1 MSEAERPPGE
11 ASAQPSGG
19 ATNKTLGLIAGGG
32 ALPRAV
38 AESAR
43 AAGRAVFVVPLV
55 GSVTEDWVKD
65 FPHEFLSPGEP
76 GRIIKALKGAG
87 AADVLLA
94 GKVDRPKFNEMK
106 LDAKG
111 MLLLPK
117 AIAAAKKGD
126 DALLRFI
133 VGICEDAGLNAVS
146 VAEAA
151 PALVAGE
158 GPLGV
163 HAPSDEHKADI
174 AQAFRIVRTLGMLD
188 VGQAAVV
195 CEGLALAVEA
205 AEGTDAVLARV
216 GTLRESLR
224 GTADK
229 NRGVLVKAL
238 KPTQDAKTDMPVV
251 GVETVRNAAAVY
263 LAGIAVE
270 AGAAL
275 ILDKQAVAAEADRL
289 GLFVVGM
296 KP

>member
-1 MSEAERPPGE
+1 LNRERPPGG
-11 ASAQPSGG
+11 AAAQPSGG
-19 ATNKTLGLIAGGG
+19 ATNERVLGLIAGGG
-32 ALPRAV
+32 ELPRAV
-38 AESAR
+38 AEAAR
-43 AAGRAVFVVPLV
+43 QAGRSVFVVPLV
-55 GSVTEDWVKD
+55 GSVAEEWVKD

-94 GKVDRPKFNEMK
+94 GRVDRPKFSELK

-111 MLLLPK
+111 MMLLPK
-117 AIAAAKKGD
+117 AVAAAKKGD

-133 VGICEDAGLNAVS
+133 VGICEDEGLNAVS

-151 PALVAGE
+151 PALVAAE
-158 GPLGV
+158 GALGKIT
-163 HAPSDEHKADI
+163 PDEEHKADI
-174 AQAFRIVRTLGMLD
+174 EQAFRIVHALGALD

-205 AEGTDAVLARV
+205 AEGTDAMLARV
-216 GTLRESLR
+216 GHLRESLR
-224 GTADK
+224 GSTGR

-251 GVETVRNAAAVY
+251 GVQTVKNAAAAH

-275 ILDKQAVAAEADRL
+275 ILDKQVVAAEADRL
-289 GLFVVGM
+289 GLFVIGV

>member
-1 MSEAERPPGE
+1 MSA
-11 ASAQPSGG
+11 
-19 ATNKTLGLIAGGG
+19 LGLIAGGG
-32 ALPRAV
+32 ELPRAV
-38 AESAR
+38 AMAAR
-43 AAGRAVFVVPLV
+43 NAGRAVFVVPLT
-55 GSVTEDWVKD
+55 GSVTEDWIKD

-87 AADVLLA
+87 VAEVLLA
-94 GKVDRPKFNEMK
+94 GKVDRPKFQDLK

-111 MLLLPK
+111 VLLLPK

-133 VGICEDAGLNAVS
+133 VGICEDAGLTAIS
-146 VAEAA
+146 VAQAA
-151 PALVAGE
+151 PALVAEE
-158 GPLGV
+158 GVLGAVVPDAEHRADIERAFKIV
-163 HAPSDEHKADI
+163 HA
-174 AQAFRIVRTLGMLD
+174 LGALD

-195 CEGLALAVEA
+195 CEGLPLSVEA
-205 AEGTDAVLARV
+205 AEGTDAMLLRIP
-216 GTLRESLR
+216 GLRESLR

-229 NRGVLVKAL
+229 KRGVLAKAL
-238 KPTQDAKTDMPVV
+238 KPLQDAKTDMPVV
-251 GVETVRNAAAVY
+251 GVQTVKNAAAAF

-289 GLFVVGM
+289 GLFVVGV

>member
-1 MSEAERPPGE
+1 V
-11 ASAQPSGG
+11 
-19 ATNKTLGLIAGGG
+19 KTLGLIAGGG
-32 ALPRAV
+32 ELPRAV
-38 AESAR
+38 AEAVR
-43 AAGRAVFVVPLV
+43 AAGRDVFVVPLV

-65 FPHEFLSPGEP
+65 FPHELLSPGEP

-94 GKVDRPKFNEMK
+94 GRVDRPKFSEMK

-111 MLLLPK
+111 VLLLPK

-133 VGICEDAGLNAVS
+133 VGICEDAGLKAVS

-158 GPLGV
+158 GTLGAI
-163 HAPSDEHKADI
+163 APSDEDKTDI
-174 AQAFRIVRTLGMLD
+174 ERAFRIVHALGALD

-205 AEGTDAVLARV
+205 AEGTDAMLARI

-224 GTADK
+224 GSAVRK
-229 NRGVLVKAL
+229 RGVLVKAL
-238 KPTQDAKTDMPVV
+238 KPLQDAKTDMPVV
-251 GVETVRNAAAVY
+251 GVQTVRNAAAVH
-263 LAGIAVE
+263 LAGIAME
-270 AGAAL
+270 AGVAL
-275 ILDKQAVAAEADRL
+275 ILDKQAAAAEADRL
-289 GLFVVGM
+289 GLFVIGV